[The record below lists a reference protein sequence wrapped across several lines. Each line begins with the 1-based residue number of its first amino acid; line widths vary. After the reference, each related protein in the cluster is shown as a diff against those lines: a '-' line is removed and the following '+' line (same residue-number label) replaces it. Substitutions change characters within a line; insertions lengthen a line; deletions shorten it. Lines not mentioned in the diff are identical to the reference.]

1 MVGFVH
7 EHVSKGLL
15 KDLFTQHDDE
25 QQSKLKKTIFDVTSI
40 YVQVYSNLEVRVND
54 MLAQDLFDSE
64 EALDIMVSYSIAEEG
79 TNNMFIKVIQTM
91 LTKRDP
97 SDYNMVEV
105 EMILNYFPH
114 QVWSTEEE
122 LQPLRDKFYAPI
134 LDVVG
139 DNMSKIDNR

>member
-1 MVGFVH
+1 MQDDLISVRHKELIKKNSEKFQTLPGHVVGFVH

-97 SDYNMVEV
+97 SEYKMVEV

-114 QVWSTEEE
+114 QVWSTE
-122 LQPLRDKFYAPI
+122 
-134 LDVVG
+134 
-139 DNMSKIDNR
+139 

>member
-1 MVGFVH
+1 
-7 EHVSKGLL
+7 
-15 KDLFTQHDDE
+15 
-25 QQSKLKKTIFDVTSI
+25 
-40 YVQVYSNLEVRVND
+40 
-54 MLAQDLFDSE
+54 
-64 EALDIMVSYSIAEEG
+64 MVSYSIAEEG

-91 LTKRDP
+91 LTRRNP

>member
-1 MVGFVH
+1 MGFVH

-25 QQSKLKKTIFDVTSI
+25 QQSKLKKTIFDVTSM

-91 LTKRDP
+91 LTRRNP

-134 LDVVG
+134 LDVVA

>member
-1 MVGFVH
+1 VGFVH

-25 QQSKLKKTIFDVTSI
+25 QQSKLKKTIFDVTSM

-91 LTKRDP
+91 LTRRNP

-134 LDVVG
+134 LDVVA

>member
-1 MVGFVH
+1 MGFVH

-25 QQSKLKKTIFDVTSI
+25 QQSKLKKTIFDVTSM

-91 LTKRDP
+91 LTRRNP

-114 QVWSTEEE
+114 
-122 LQPLRDKFYAPI
+122 
-134 LDVVG
+134 
-139 DNMSKIDNR
+139 